1 MDDRLPEPV
10 LASVLGRSDGVVVT
24 CRSEPIGGS
33 SGAVTGSVTRLS
45 GVARC
50 GGEEVPFTVVRKEV
64 RPLRSGRHAPYAG
77 DPRHW
82 AYRRREPLAYAS
94 GLLPTG
100 PGLAAPRCHGVVG
113 DVLYLADVAG
123 SGPELPGRAARRL
136 GAWQAGATLPD
147 VPWLAGHQLA
157 QRLAAGEWTPVDADP
172 RVARLWQRQDELLA
186 ELARLPVVLTHG
198 DFSAANLVAQSGTG
212 GGTTVALDWATL
224 GAAPVGADLA
234 ALALTTFVDPVED
247 YLAGA
252 GGRFA
257 RADVELGY
265 RATLALTGAGR
276 VHWMLSRGMRLPDGY
291 EDFIL
296 SRAP

>member
-1 MDDRLPEPV
+1 MDDGLPEPV
-10 LASVLGRSDGVVVT
+10 LAAVLGRPGGVVVT
-24 CRSEPIGGS
+24 CRREPVSGGT
-33 SGAVTGSVTRLS
+33 GAATGAVTRLS

-50 GGEEVPFTVVRKEV
+50 GGDEVPFSVVRKEV
-64 RPLRSGRHAPYAG
+64 RPVRSGRHAPYAG

-82 AYRRREPLAYAS
+82 AYWRREPLAYAS

-100 PGLAAPRCHGVVG
+100 PELAAPRCHGVVG
-113 DVLYLADVAG
+113 DVMYLADVRG
-123 SGPELPGRAARRL
+123 RPEQPGRAARRL
-136 GAWQAGATLPD
+136 GAWQARAAVPD

-157 QRLAAGEWTPVDADP
+157 QRLLAAGAWTPVDADP
-172 RVARLWQRQDELLA
+172 RVARLWRRRDELLA

-198 DFSAANLVAQSGTG
+198 DFSAGNLMDSAGV
-212 GGTTVALDWATL
+212 TVVLDWATL

-234 ALALTTFVDPVED
+234 ALALTTFMDPVED

-252 GGRFA
+252 GGRFE

-296 SRAP
+296 SRAPGA